1 METETSGRDPW
12 DGILE
17 WSLLDA
23 GQEPLASVLV
33 VDDSETVARK
43 LEWELCMSGY
53 QFELASEGK
62 TAIKASLGRYVQ
74 ASGGA
79 NNATIGALPRASA
92 S

>member
-33 VDDSETVARK
+33 VDDSETVARL
-43 LEWELCMSGY
+43 LEWELCMAGY
-53 QFELASEGK
+53 QVELASDGK
-62 TAIKASLGRYVQ
+62 TALKAAKDRTPTSC
-74 ASGGA
+74 
-79 NNATIGALPRASA
+79 
-92 S
+92 